1 MFGLGHFELIVIA
14 ALVLGLPM
22 VGIVAW
28 FLFTQVN
35 WAEIKKLRARRRKRL
50 KETHSDAEQ
59 GG

>member
-1 MFGLGHFELIVIA
+1 MFGLGHFELIATA
-14 ALVLGLPM
+14 ALVLGLPI

-35 WAEIKKLRARRRKRL
+35 WTEIKKLRETRRTKL
-50 KETHSDAEQ
+50 KETYSDAEQ